1 MNAVFFYS
9 PQKGIVVKLRMLLT
23 YVFFLK
29 TSNTTNIPV
38 FTATQKK
45 RNNALVKGLHM
56 FHIYLNYFLNDIQHP
71 NIK

>member
-9 PQKGIVVKLRMLLT
+9 PQKVIVVKLRMLLM

-45 RNNALVKGLHM
+45 GNNALVQGLNMLH
-56 FHIYLNYFLNDIQHP
+56 LYFELFF
-71 NIK
+71 

>member
-1 MNAVFFYS
+1 MQYFYS

-29 TSNTTNIPV
+29 TSNTTNIPL

-45 RNNALVKGLHM
+45 GNNALVQGLNMLH
-56 FHIYLNYFLNDIQHP
+56 LYFELFF
-71 NIK
+71 